1 MVEDFIEIELKNDEA
16 FLLVKETLSRIGI
29 ASKRNNVLYP
39 SCHILHKRG
48 KFYVVHFKEMFR
60 LDGRDAPMTDED
72 VARRNTIARLLH
84 SWGLCKIVGME
95 GSHIPEKVADTLPI
109 SRIKILSFEEK
120 RNWTIEPKYNIGK
133 KRGV

>member
-29 ASKRNNVLYP
+29 ASKRNSVLYP

-48 KFYVVHFKEMFR
+48 KFYIVHFKEMFR
-60 LDGRDAPMTDED
+60 LDGREAIMTDED

-84 SWGLCKIVGME
+84 SWGLCKIVGMDAD
-95 GSHIPEKVADTLPI
+95 HIPEKIADTIPI
-109 SRIKILSFEEK
+109 SRIKILSFNEK

-133 KRGV
+133 KRSV